1 MGKTTKKYFHE
12 LTDDEFNDAI
22 KNKIKYSNFLQ
33 PKWCELD
40 DALNYN
46 FGCSGLISRKMR
58 NEDYCKKCDYYK
70 R

>member
-22 KNKIKYSNFLQ
+22 KNKIKYSNFSK

-46 FGCSGLISRKMR
+46 FGCAGLISRKMR
-58 NEDYCKKCDYYK
+58 NEDYCRKCDYYK